1 MREYKVEFH
10 DGASDMF
17 TNVIACDR
25 RSARTD
31 VPAFAVECDCRHGV
45 DGGANTPMTEIV
57 GSVSDGTV
65 LCEDMGFLSPRMAS
79 HSLSI

>member
-1 MREYKVEFH
+1 
-10 DGASDMF
+10 
-17 TNVIACDR
+17 
-25 RSARTD
+25 
-31 VPAFAVECDCRHGV
+31 VPAFADECDCRHGV

-79 HSLSI
+79 NGLSI